1 MGACVFVATAW
12 AGTFFFCAQPP
23 MWSGRPRANSRSRR
37 FALIYK
43 ALARARSSFPS
54 LSHIHAYTNA
64 SQQTTQ
70 PQQPNARLS
79 STIATMQWLVTFYC
93 ALMGAVQ
100 YYTLIPVGCDLAFN
114 SCHPN
119 TNTNTVPVYTLAT
132 IASAPWMPKVP
143 LLDAAPVPL
152 LIDGVPT
159 CTPPPAPVSAPMFNV
174 DTTDLH
180 NKLRKSL
187 ATARNGMAL
196 ALQQSVRDSPFL
208 FARWSLNPFSV
219 CQLTTAIRVS
229 VHGQAAV
236 STYLHETWHSRPVS
250 MFRETLKERSLSM
263 CSHSLMYLSEKWQ
276 ARPRPAWSS
285 IGVLAFALWFFFS
298 DVSSL
303 SIGRLVLWA
312 ILKDSFL
319 VFRAQKQKGTGE
331 EGRACYTRQSFSL
344 FCLESR

>member
-1 MGACVFVATAW
+1 M
-12 AGTFFFCAQPP
+12 
-23 MWSGRPRANSRSRR
+23 RPLFLS
-37 FALIYK
+37 FALPHPR
-43 ALARARSSFPS
+43 LLRRVV
-54 LSHIHAYTNA
+54 
-64 SQQTTQ
+64 QQTTQ

-79 STIATMQWLVTFYC
+79 STTATMQWLVTFYC

-100 YYTLIPVGCDLAFN
+100 YYTLIPVGCDLAFS

-132 IASAPWMPKVP
+132 IASAPWMPKFP

-159 CTPPPAPVSAPMFNV
+159 CTPPPAPVSAPMFNI

-196 ALQQSVRDSPFL
+196 ALQQSVRDSTFL

-219 CQLTTAIRVS
+219 CQLTTVIRVS

-236 STYLHETWHSRPVS
+236 SAYLHETWHSRPAS
-250 MFRETLKERSLSM
+250 MLRETLKERSLSM
-263 CSHSLMYLSEKWQ
+263 CSHSLMYLREAWQ

-285 IGVLAFALWFFFS
+285 IGVLAFAIWFFFS
-298 DVSSL
+298 EVSSL

-319 VFRAQKQKGTGE
+319 VSRAQKQKGTGKA
-331 EGRACYTRQSFSL
+331 GLSSCSGQSFSL
-344 FCLESR
+344 FCPESR